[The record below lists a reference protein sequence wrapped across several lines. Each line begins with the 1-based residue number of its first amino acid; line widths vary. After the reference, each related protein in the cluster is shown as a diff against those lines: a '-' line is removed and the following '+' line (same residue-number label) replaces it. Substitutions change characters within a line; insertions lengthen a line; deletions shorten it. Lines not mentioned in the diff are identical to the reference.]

1 MEEKELLKMNLQYFA
16 EDPGSEG
23 GNQEDD
29 PNKENNPGAQD
40 DNKDQEGEKGQDER
54 TWDRDELAK
63 MINAETKKIESKYEK
78 LLEKTRE
85 EAISE
90 GQRLAELSEEDRLKE
105 EESRR
110 LKKIEER
117 EQELNRREMRTTTAE
132 LVREEGLPQTFVDL
146 VVADEAEKVQENIKA
161 VKSAFDKAVEEEVD
175 KRLVQKKTKTGTSTG
190 GLTKQE
196 IMKVK
201 DKSQRE
207 KLIAEN
213 LDLFTK

>member
-1 MEEKELLKMNLQYFA
+1 MNLQYFA

-29 PNKENNPGAQD
+29 PNKEDNLGGQD
-40 DNKDQEGEKGQDER
+40 DGKGKEGEKGQDER
-54 TWDRDELAK
+54 TWNRDELAK
-63 MINAETKKIESKYEK
+63 MINAETQKIEAKYED

-90 GQRLAELSEEDRLKE
+90 GQRLAELTEDQRRE
-105 EESRR
+105 EEENRR

-117 EQELNRREMRTTTAE
+117 EAELNRREMRTTTAE

-146 VVADEAEKVQENIKA
+146 VVADEAEAVQNNIKA
-161 VKSAFDKAVEEEVD
+161 VKEAFDKAVSEEVD
-175 KRLVQKKTKTGTSTG
+175 NRLVQKQTKTGTSTG
-190 GLTKQE
+190 SLTKQD

-201 DKSQRE
+201 NKAERE

-213 LDLFTK
+213 MDLFTK